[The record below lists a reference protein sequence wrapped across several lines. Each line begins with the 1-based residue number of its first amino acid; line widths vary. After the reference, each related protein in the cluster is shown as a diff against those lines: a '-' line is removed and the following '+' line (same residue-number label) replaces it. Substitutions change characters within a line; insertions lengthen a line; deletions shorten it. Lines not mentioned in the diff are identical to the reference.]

1 MGVQINIENAPPCGE
16 GIITI
21 FLLPKCVPV
30 TTERGTGIILDAN
43 ADTGTTVGGR
53 TLTGVRNSCSDI
65 ASGVLTGLTL
75 KGAAHFMDSN
85 IGDLQVEV
93 IVELE

>member
-1 MGVQINIENAPPCGE
+1 MGVQINIENSPPCGE

-30 TTERGTGIILDAN
+30 TTEEATGIILDAN
-43 ADTGTTVGGR
+43 ANVGSTVGGR
-53 TLTGVRNSCSDI
+53 TITGVRRSCSDI
-65 ASGVLTGLTL
+65 ANGVITGLIM

-93 IVELE
+93 VVEME